1 MNFSRRRLIP
11 ITLAA
16 AVVAVLAIGVS
27 QSSASKVQRATRLI
41 QVQKGTCD
49 ESDNGNARVGNVQFL
64 YNAQKNKLD
73 MLVNITGGLPS
84 TTYYFYVLDGG
95 TCDPIVGPIG
105 SGRTKANGKGR
116 FKIHA
121 SVPGSNQFVLDA
133 WDGSNDN
140 NSRPADFS

>member
-11 ITLAA
+11 IAL
-16 AVVAVLAIGVS
+16 VGGLVAVLAIGVS
-27 QSSASKVQRATRLI
+27 QLGEQGPRATRLI
-41 QVQKGTCD
+41 QFQKDTCD

-73 MLVNITGGLPS
+73 MVVNITGGLPS

-95 TCDPIVGPIG
+95 TCDPIVGPVG

-116 FKIHA
+116 LRFHA

-140 NSRPADFS
+140 DSRPADFS